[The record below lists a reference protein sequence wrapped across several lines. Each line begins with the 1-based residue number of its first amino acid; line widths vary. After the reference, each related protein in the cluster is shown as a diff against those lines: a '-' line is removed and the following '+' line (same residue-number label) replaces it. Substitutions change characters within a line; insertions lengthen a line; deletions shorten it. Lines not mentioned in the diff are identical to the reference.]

1 MKKLLLL
8 CAAAGLLSGCSS
20 ALPECD
26 FTIVGEACQWEGRT
40 FHVGRIVHIDGKKL
54 TLPEE
59 VCEMNCSAWKADF
72 NGDGRNDYLLS
83 VAGMGNGKN
92 FGNGVLYIYLSGN
105 KHYQCIK
112 QEYRGFL

>member
-8 CAAAGLLSGCSS
+8 CAAAGLLAGCSS
-20 ALPECD
+20 TLPECD
-26 FTIVGEACQWEGRT
+26 FTIVGEVCQWEGMT
-40 FHVGRIVHIDGKKL
+40 LHIGKTLCIDGKIL
-54 TLPEE
+54 SLPDE
-59 VCEMNCSAWKADF
+59 VSEMNCSAWKADL

-92 FGNGVLYIYLSGN
+92 FGHGALYIYLSGN

-112 QEYRGFL
+112 QEYGGFL